1 MQVEVGLF
9 EVALLDTGC
18 KAEPI
23 TSLRLSTSKVVLVC
37 TTETAVVVPS
47 AQASAIIAAAPD
59 TRATLDAR
67 GNLSSQYW
75 NSSLDVAEPLISV
88 RPGHPY
94 RRDARWAAALLL
106 MHSNFEFAEHCHRRC
121 NVKQRTALTHPCT
134 INASIISSR
143 ARRCGHSRSS
153 LTRYPRIK

>member
-1 MQVEVGLF
+1 MQVEVGLL

-47 AQASAIIAAAPD
+47 AQASAIVAAAPD

-88 RPGHPY
+88 RPGHPVTRAGSGLCCWCIRTLNSLLSSQV
-94 RRDARWAAALLL
+94 RRQMA
-106 MHSNFEFAEHCHRRC
+106 H
-121 NVKQRTALTHPCT
+121 ALTHPCT
-134 INASIISSR
+134 INASIISSQ
-143 ARRCGHSRSS
+143 ACRCGHSQSS
-153 LTRYPRIK
+153 LIRYPRIK